1 MGLEMEQEMGELLE
15 HHAGISNY
23 EKTDR
28 TSLNSISKTGCVC
41 LSSVNTESTLFC
53 ALVLHVKTAN
63 LDIKSSV

>member
-23 EKTDR
+23 EKTD
-28 TSLNSISKTGCVC
+28 SISKTGCVC

>member
-15 HHAGISNY
+15 HHAVLSNC

-28 TSLNSISKTGCVC
+28 TSLYGISKTGCMC

-53 ALVLHVKTAN
+53 ALVLNVKTVN